1 MTLKSDVPKIDFDK
15 HLTSPRHT
23 KASASLPLLCF
34 DVTEGNVAKLS
45 ALSGQLFSS
54 AVKICDEF
62 NHEFNYD
69 PIKYQYHV
77 NAAIVN
83 LLGPIT
89 ITGISSQSPK
99 KKKLHAKTFPHV
111 HTTVPL
117 LQSKMS
123 GPLNRYFGKQGKSKD
138 DHVELGLLVKETQQQ
153 KNTEIPSRT
162 LGILKRPAIVPLTRT
177 VCTWSPGPGLGLDQS
192 FDYDFPSVTC
202 TSR

>member
-99 KKKLHAKTFPHV
+99 KKNYMRKLSPTCTLPI
-111 HTTVPL
+111 

-123 GPLNRYFGKQGKSKD
+123 GPLNRYFGKQGKNKV

-162 LGILKRPAIVPLTRT
+162 LGILKRPAIVRDRD
-177 VCTWSPGPGLGLDQS
+177 WD
-192 FDYDFPSVTC
+192 
-202 TSR
+202 